1 MLSAVV
7 IIDYQNVN
15 LTSANLFSN
24 KLSDSRNHIH
34 PEIFSE
40 ILIEKRNRLVADKS
54 KIAELTKILVFR
66 GLPSPDYDPKSH
78 SLNINQAKRW
88 EKSGIVKVT
97 HRPLKYVFPRGN
109 SYLKGLRNADNR
121 RHIKRMEKGIDV
133 LCAISLIREANH
145 AGLVVLASQDT
156 DLLPAIEEAHAI
168 SKAKIETCSWFSESN
183 VRSKEL
189 WSPKARILNT
199 RLGEIEYSQCID
211 DFDYSR

>member
-15 LTSANLFSN
+15 LTAANLFS
-24 KLSDSRNHIH
+24 KKISDSKNYIH

-40 ILIEKRNRLVADKS
+40 ILIEKRNSLVSDKS

-66 GLPSPDYDPKSH
+66 GLPSPDYDPKAH

-88 EKSGIVKVT
+88 EKSGLVKIT

-109 SYLKGLRNADNR
+109 SYSKGSRTVHNR
-121 RHIKRMEKGIDV
+121 KHIKRMEKGIDV

-156 DLLPAIEEAHAI
+156 DLLPAVEEAHAI

-199 RLGEIEYSQCID
+199 RLGAIEYTQCLD
-211 DFDYSR
+211 KFDYSQ